1 MMKVVPV
8 ILSGGMGSRLW
19 PASRQHRPKQL
30 LPLVDHR
37 TMLHTTLERAA
48 AVPGAATPTIVANAD
63 QRDAI
68 EAELSHAGRAGARL
82 ILEPV
87 GRNTAPALA
96 VAALDLQ
103 DDDPLLLVLPAD
115 HVIAD
120 EGAFIA
126 AVGTGA
132 GLADAGHLVTFGV
145 APTRPETGYGYIEV
159 GDALGDARAVARFK
173 EKPDAETAARYVD
186 DGRHLWNSGMF
197 LFRTSRYLEELDRH
211 RPDVL
216 TAARTALVSGKDDGT
231 AVMLDVDA
239 MAQAPSVS
247 IDYAVMEPTD
257 RAAVVPLDA
266 GWTDVGSWKTLW
278 SIGDSDD
285 AGNVVQGDV
294 ELIDVH
300 DSLVRSDGRLVA
312 VIGLDGVVVVDTPD
326 ATLVSSIDRVQEVKE
341 LVDRLTEAGRPE
353 VERFER
359 RGEA

>member
-1 MMKVVPV
+1 MMNVVPV

-19 PASRQHRPKQL
+19 PESRLHRPKQL

-48 AVPGAATPTIVANAD
+48 AVPGAATPTIVANAE
-63 QRDAI
+63 QRGAI
-68 EAELSHAGRAGARL
+68 EAELNTAGRAGARL

-96 VAALDLQ
+96 VAAL
-103 DDDPLLLVLPAD
+103 VLPAD

-120 EGAFIA
+120 ERAFIA
-126 AVGTGA
+126 AVAIAAELAGA
-132 GLADAGHLVTFGV
+132 GYLVTFGIT
-145 APTRPETGYGYIEV
+145 PTRPETGYGYIEV
-159 GDALGDARAVARFK
+159 GDALGEANAVTQFK
-173 EKPDAETAARYVD
+173 EKPDAEAAARYVD

-197 LFRTSRYLEELDRH
+197 LFRASRYLDELDRH

-231 AVMLDVDA
+231 AVILDADA
-239 MAQAPSVS
+239 MEHAPSVS

-257 RAAVVPLDA
+257 RAAVVSLDA
-266 GWTDVGSWKTLW
+266 GWTDVGSWKALW
-278 SIGDSDD
+278 AIGDGDD
-285 AGNVVQGDV
+285 AGNVILGDV

-300 DSLVRSDGRLVA
+300 NSLVRSDGRLIA

-341 LVDRLTEAGRPE
+341 LVDRLTEAGRLE

-359 RGEA
+359 RGDA